1 VVISNGSG
9 SENVWYLQTLFPLDW
24 LTERCRISSRVSLVQ
39 STCWRMVVL
48 GAAEHEKD
56 RDELRAL
63 VASGGHTSDSRRIP
77 EPSNKRLERAKQ
89 KQSRSAAKR

>member
-56 RDELRAL
+56 R
-63 VASGGHTSDSRRIP
+63 
-77 EPSNKRLERAKQ
+77 ERAEGTCRIWRPYVGF
-89 KQSRSAAKR
+89 STYT